1 MASVEELFA
10 ALVQITVRIST
21 TSLWSQ
27 WSVKGYDFSGTHI
40 MKIPDE
46 TLQLLDEHLLGTQ
59 QLGFSPFKA
68 AFELRIQEW
77 DDKLHL
83 TQNVVEEWIECQK

>member
-1 MASVEELFA
+1 MPQYNLYF
-10 ALVQITVRIST
+10 L
-21 TSLWSQ
+21 
-27 WSVKGYDFSGTHI
+27 SGTYI
-40 MKIPDE
+40 MKIADE

-77 DDKLHL
+77 DDKLRL
-83 TQNVVEEWIECQK
+83 TQKVVDEWIECQK